1 MEINQEKSIVFMG
14 TPDFAVGILQ
24 AMMDAGCRIVG
35 VVTTP
40 DKPSGRGLKVNR
52 SAVKEF
58 LLQREATTG
67 EQMPLLQ
74 PVSLKDPEFI
84 ETLQSWNADLFVVV
98 AFRMLPKIV
107 WNMPPMG
114 TFNLHASL
122 LPQYRGA
129 APINWAIINGDTR
142 TGVTTFFLDEHI
154 DTGAIIRQEETPI
167 GPDENVGSLHDRLME
182 IGARLV
188 CESIAAIFNGEVTPL
203 AQPELEDLRP
213 APKLNR
219 ETGLLDWNDSA
230 QNLHN
235 LIRGLS
241 PYPGAHSPL
250 HTGEKE
256 QDVKIYAARPVGE
269 HESVPTA
276 TPGTVFSDGKTYFRV
291 QCGRGVLEILELQMP
306 GKKRLGIREFLAGWR
321 PVEAYFGAMR

>member
-1 MEINQEKSIVFMG
+1 MEINREKSIVFMG

-58 LLQREATTG
+58 LLQREAATG
-67 EQMPLLQ
+67 EKMPLLQ

-84 ETLQSWNADLFVVV
+84 ETLQSWHADLFVVV

-107 WNMPPMG
+107 WGMPPMG

-154 DTGAIIRQEETPI
+154 DTGAIIRQSETEI

-182 IGARLV
+182 IGCQLV
-188 CESIAAIFNGEVTPL
+188 CESIDAIFKGEVTPL
-203 AQPELEDLRP
+203 PQPEIEDLRP

-219 ETGLLDWNDSA
+219 ETGLLNWKDSA
-230 QNLHN
+230 QHLHN

-241 PYPGAHSPL
+241 PYPGAHSLL
-250 HTGEKE
+250 HAGGKE
-256 QDVKIYAARPVGE
+256 QDVKIYAAQPVAQKNP
-269 HESVPTA
+269 VNVA
-276 TPGTVFSDGKTYFRV
+276 PGTISTDGKTYFRV
-291 QCGRGVLEILELQMP
+291 QCGSDALDILELQMP
-306 GKKRLGIREFLAGWR
+306 GKKRLTIREFLAGWR
-321 PVEAYFGAMR
+321 PTEAFFE